1 MIAEKNLV
9 FSVST
14 ENTSYVMAVLKTG
27 HLVHLAYGRRIASVP
42 DISCFL
48 PVEMT
53 PVGTLCYW
61 DDENDDIFPDNLL
74 LEYSA
79 PYRGDNREASFIADA
94 GNGRTAMDLLYKGYR
109 IYRGKASSF
118 PASIESVDGCE
129 TLEIEL
135 ADSILGIS
143 VFLSYSVFP
152 SSDVIVRSAA
162 IRNGTSGKL
171 SIKEA
176 ASLQLDIPRDDWT
189 LYSYDGAWARER
201 YEHKRRLE
209 PGITIIDSK
218 LGTSGNEHN
227 PLIYLQNGKGEAY
240 GFNLVYSGN
249 HRELIEISPFGTLRV
264 ITGINPYCF
273 EWILESGES
282 FVTPEA
288 IMTYSPDGVDEA
300 SALFHSF
307 INRFVIPPFWRFR
320 TRPVLLNSWEGCYF
334 DFDEKRLL
342 ELAESGKELGVELF
356 VLDDGWFGNRTD
368 DTKGLGDWYC
378 NRERFPDGLDAFA
391 ERIHALGLQFG
402 IWMEPEM
409 VNMDSDL
416 YRAHPDWIISHPK
429 RRPLPCRHQFILD
442 LSREDVREYIH
453 DSVAL
458 ILNETRAGYIKWD
471 MNRAVSDLYSFS
483 DENHPIG
490 ELLHRYIFGLYD
502 ILGRLKKEFPD
513 VLFEGCASGGNRYDL
528 AMLMFMP
535 QTWASDNTDL
545 YDRVSIQEGTLSGY
559 PLSTMGA
566 HVSASPG
573 HQSLRVS
580 RIDSRFNIAAFG
592 VLGYELDVTR
602 LSEEEKNAIKDQ
614 IAFYKKYRKVFQY
627 GEFRKLRISDN
638 QRFWYTTLG
647 KTTIALEIQT
657 LNEVHTGRNDRLY
670 LPIAE
675 DGKMYR
681 ISTRK
686 EYIPSSFLGDKSA
699 SYGKNTTEDFVA
711 EVSGTILREYGLVLG
726 PQFTGKEFQDSTRI
740 LGDFGSRM
748 YVIEELG

>member
-109 IYRGKASSF
+109 IYKGKASSF
-118 PASIESVDGCE
+118 PASIESADGCE

-135 ADSILGIS
+135 EDSILGIS

-176 ASLQLDIPRDDWT
+176 ASLHLDIPRDDWT
-189 LYSYDGAWARER
+189 LFSYDGAWARER

-249 HRELIEISPFGTLRV
+249 HRELLEISPFGALRV

-282 FVTPEA
+282 FATPEA
-288 IMTYSPDGVDEA
+288 IMTYSPDGVDGA
-300 SALFHSF
+300 AVLFNSF

-320 TRPVLLNSWEGCYF
+320 TRSVLLNSWEGCYF

-409 VNMDSDL
+409 VNMDSEL
-416 YRAHPDWIISHPK
+416 YRVHPDWVISLPD
-429 RRPLPCRHQFILD
+429 RTPLKARHQLTLD
-442 LSREDVREYIH
+442 LSRNDVRDFIYQ
-453 DSVAL
+453 SVSSVIRLTHAD
-458 ILNETRAGYIKWD
+458 YIKWD
-471 MNRAVSDLYSFS
+471 MNRSVSDVFS
-483 DENHPIG
+483 HGSELRSQG
-490 ELLHRYIFGLYD
+490 EVLHRYIIGLYE
-502 ILGRLKKEFPD
+502 ILGKLRNDFPE
-513 VLFEGCASGGNRYDL
+513 VLFEGCASGGSRYDL
-528 AMLMFMP
+528 GMLLFMP
-535 QTWASDNTDL
+535 QIWASDNTDL
-545 YDRVSIQEGTLSGY
+545 HDRVAIDEGTLRGY

-566 HVSASPG
+566 HVSASPS
-573 HQSLRVS
+573 HQSLRTS
-580 RIDSRFNIAAFG
+580 RIDSRFNIASFG
-592 VLGYELDVTR
+592 VLGYELDVTK
-602 LSEEEKNAIKDQ
+602 LSDDDRSAIRDQ
-614 IAFYKKYRKVFQY
+614 IVFYKKYRDVFQF
-627 GEFRKLRISDN
+627 GAFSSLHVSDN

-647 KTTIALEIQT
+647 DTSIALEIQT
-657 LNEVHTGRNDRLY
+657 FGEVHTGRNDRLF
-670 LPIAE
+670 LPFAA
-675 DGKMYR
+675 DDKTYR
-681 ISTRK
+681 ITARR
-686 EYIPSSFLGDKSA
+686 EHIPSSCLGDLAKDCGQSM
-699 SYGKNTTEDFVA
+699 SEDFSITVPGA
-711 EVSGTILREYGLVLG
+711 ILKYYGLPLG
-726 PQFTGKEFQDSTRI
+726 PQFTAKGFTENTRI
-740 LGDFGSRM
+740 LGDYGSRM
-748 YVIEELG
+748 YIIESI